1 MKKIRI
7 QNIKTG
13 KVSEVTEI
21 AWRVIKRGNQ
31 GKFFDIIEKPETKIT
46 FNAPPQP
53 AAPKHVVIESPSI
66 PDEIQNAT
74 PVEIQAENAPEP
86 VESIQETPIPDVTS
100 TPVKKA
106 AKKGR
111 KPKK

>member
-53 AAPKHVVIESPSI
+53 AAPKYVVIESPSI
-66 PDEIQNAT
+66 PD
-74 PVEIQAENAPEP
+74 EIQAENAPEP
-86 VESIQETPIPDVTS
+86 VESIQETPMPDVTS

>member
-21 AWRVIKRGNQ
+21 AWRTLKRGNQ
-31 GKFFDIIEKPETKIT
+31 GKFFDIIDKPETKIT

-53 AAPKHVVIESPSI
+53 AAPKHVVIETPM
-66 PDEIQNAT
+66 PDEI
-74 PVEIQAENAPEP
+74 VPEP
-86 VESIQETPIPDVTS
+86 MPEPIPSIQESPKPGEKIAPI
-100 TPVKKA
+100 KKA

>member
-21 AWRVIKRGNQ
+21 AWRTIKRGNQ

-53 AAPKHVVIESPSI
+53 AAPKHIVIETPM
-66 PDEIQNAT
+66 PD
-74 PVEIQAENAPEP
+74 EIQAENTPEP
-86 VESIQETPIPDVTS
+86 VDAIQETPMPEQSKV
-100 TPVKKA
+100 PAKKA